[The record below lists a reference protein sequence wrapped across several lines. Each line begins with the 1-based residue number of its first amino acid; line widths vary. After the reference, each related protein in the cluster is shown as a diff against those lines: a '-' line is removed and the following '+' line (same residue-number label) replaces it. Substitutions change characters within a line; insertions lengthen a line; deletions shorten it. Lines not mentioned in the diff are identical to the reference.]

1 MSEVRV
7 EKTQIEQEVQRQL
20 EILRRGTAEIV
31 SEEDLAAKIKNSII
45 SGKPLRVKL
54 GADPSAPDL
63 HLGHAVVLDKL
74 RQFQDLGHQVVFI
87 IGDYTARIGDPS
99 GRSKTRPPLTGEQ
112 IDANARTY
120 FEQVYRILD
129 PHKTEIRYNG
139 EWLGKLTFE
148 EIIRLASRFT
158 IQQILERDDFSKRYH
173 GQVPIFFHEFFY
185 PLMQGYDSVAVMADV
200 ELGGT
205 DQKFNFLLARELQVQ
220 VGQAAQVAFM
230 MPILPGLDGVHKMSK
245 SLGNYIGIAE
255 NAVDMYGKCMSI
267 PDGLMEQ
274 YFTLLTNLPEP
285 EIQAT
290 MHGIA
295 DGSVHPMTAKK
306 RLAFLVTERFHGT
319 DGAQMA
325 QANFE
330 NVFSR
335 RASTASADIAYE
347 GVALPAELAGSSEV
361 GVIDLLF
368 ALGVVPSKSEARRL
382 LQQGGIEVEGQ
393 RVSDIA
399 FRISLEHLPI
409 HMRVGKKRFLSV
421 GEGPAVPGTH

>member
-1 MSEVRV
+1 M
-7 EKTQIEQEVQRQL
+7 EKTQSEQEVQRQL
-20 EILRRGTAEIV
+20 AVLRRGTAEIV
-31 SEEDLAAKIKNSII
+31 NEEGLAAKIRSSLA
-45 SGKPLRVKL
+45 SGKPMRVKL

-129 PHKTEIRYNG
+129 RQKTEVRYNG
-139 EWLGKLTFE
+139 EWLSTLSFE

-173 GQVPIFFHEFFY
+173 SQVPIFFHEFFY
-185 PLMQGYDSVAVMADV
+185 PLMQAYDSVAVEADV

-205 DQKFNFLLARELQVQ
+205 DQKFNFLLARELQEQ
-220 VGQAAQVAFM
+220 VGQVAQVAFM

-255 NAVDMYGKCMSI
+255 GAVDMYGKCMSI
-267 PDGLMEQ
+267 PDGLMES
-274 YFTLLTNLPEP
+274 YFTLLTMMPEQ
-285 EIQAT
+285 EIHAT
-290 MHGIA
+290 VAGIA

-319 DGAQMA
+319 EGASAA

-330 NVFSR
+330 NVFSK
-335 RASTASADIAYE
+335 RASSASSEIAYE
-347 GVALPAELAGSSEV
+347 DVSLPAEFAGLSDV
-361 GVIDLLF
+361 AVIDLLF
-368 ALGVVPSKSEARRL
+368 GLSAVPSKSEARRL
-382 LQQGGIEVEGQ
+382 IQQGGIEVEGLRVADIGF
-393 RVSDIA
+393 RVS
-399 FRISLEHLPI
+399 LERSPV
-409 HMRVGKKRFLSV
+409 HMRVGKKRFL
-421 GEGPAVPGTH
+421 AITF

>member
-1 MSEVRV
+1 M
-7 EKTQIEQEVQRQL
+7 EKTQVEQEVQRQL
-20 EILRRGTAEIV
+20 SILRRGTAEIV
-31 SEEDLAAKIKNSII
+31 SEEGLAAKIRSSLI
-45 SGKPLRVKL
+45 SGKALRVKL

-112 IDANARTY
+112 IDANAKTY

-129 PHKTEIRYNG
+129 PQKTEVRYNG
-139 EWLGKLTFE
+139 EWLSRLTFE

-158 IQQILERDDFSKRYH
+158 IQQILERDDFSKRYR

-185 PLMQGYDSVAVMADV
+185 PLMQGYDSVAVEADV

-205 DQKFNFLLARELQVQ
+205 DQKFNFLLARELQQQ
-220 VGQAAQVAFM
+220 VGQVAQVAFM

-245 SLGNYIGIAE
+245 SLGNYISIAE

-274 YFTLLTNLPEP
+274 YFILLTSMPQPDL
-285 EIQAT
+285 QRMVA
-290 MHGIA
+290 GIA

-319 DGAQMA
+319 QGAAAA
-325 QANFE
+325 QVNFE
-330 NVFSR
+330 NVFTK
-335 RASTASADIAYE
+335 RASSASVDITYE
-347 GVALPAELAGSSEV
+347 DVTLPAEFSGFPEV
-361 GVIDLLF
+361 AVIDLLF
-368 ALGVVPSKSEARRL
+368 ALRVVPSKSEARRL
-382 LQQGGIEVEGQ
+382 IQQGGIEVEGQ
-393 RVSDIA
+393 RVA
-399 FRISLEHLPI
+399 GVGFRVSLGHSPI
-409 HMRVGKKRFLSV
+409 HMRVGKRRFL
-421 GEGPAVPGTH
+421 AVNVCHLD

>member
-1 MSEVRV
+1 M
-7 EKTQIEQEVQRQL
+7 EKAQVEQEVQRQL

-31 SEEDLAAKIKNSII
+31 SEEDLANKIRTAVT

-129 PHKTEIRYNG
+129 PEKTEIRYNG

-158 IQQILERDDFSKRYH
+158 IQQILERDDFSKRYRS
-173 GQVPIFFHEFFY
+173 QVPIFFHEFFY
-185 PLMQGYDSVAVMADV
+185 PLMQGYDSVAVEADV

-255 NAVDMYGKCMSI
+255 NAIDMYGKCMSI

-274 YFTLLTNLPEP
+274 YFTLLTRLPES
-285 EIQAT
+285 EIQAA
-290 MHGIA
+290 MRGIG
-295 DGSVHPMTAKK
+295 DGSVHPMAAKK
-306 RLAFLVTERFHGT
+306 RLAYLVTERFHGT
-319 DGAQMA
+319 DSAAAA

-347 GVALPAELAGSSEV
+347 DVALPPELVGASEV
-361 GVIDLLF
+361 GIIDLLF
-368 ALGVVPSKSEARRL
+368 ALGAVPSKSEGRRL
-382 LQQGGIEVEGQ
+382 IQQGGIEVEGQ
-393 RVSDIA
+393 RVSDIV
-399 FRISLEHLPI
+399 FRFSLEHLPI
-409 HMRVGKKRFLSV
+409 RMRVGKKRFLSV
-421 GEGPAVPGTH
+421 GAQGHPAPTTH

>member
-1 MSEVRV
+1 MKEVEMENV
-7 EKTQIEQEVQRQL
+7 ELEQEVQRQL
-20 EILRRGTAEIV
+20 GILRRGTAEIV
-31 SEEDLAAKIKNSII
+31 SETELAAKVRGSLV

-74 RQFQDLGHQVVFI
+74 RQFQELGHQVVFI

-112 IDANARTY
+112 IDANAKTY

-129 PHKTEIRYNG
+129 EQKTEVRYNG

-148 EIIRLASRFT
+148 EIIHLASRFT
-158 IQQILERDDFSKRYH
+158 IQQILERDDFAKRYH
-173 GQVPIFFHEFFY
+173 AQVPIFFHEFFY
-185 PLMQGYDSVAVMADV
+185 PLMQAYDSVAVRADV

-205 DQKFNFLLARELQVQ
+205 DQKFNFLLARELQEQ
-220 VGQAAQVAFM
+220 SGQSAQVAFM

-255 NAVDMYGKCMSI
+255 NPVDMFGKCMSI
-267 PDGLMEQ
+267 PDELMPQ
-274 YFTLLTNLPEP
+274 YFTLLTSMAEP
-285 EIQAT
+285 EVAT
-290 MHGIA
+290 IARGIA
-295 DGSVHPMTAKK
+295 DGSVHPMVAKK

-319 DGAQMA
+319 DEAAAA

-330 NVFSR
+330 KVFSG

-347 GVALPAELAGSSEV
+347 DVALPTELVGAVDAGA
-361 GVIDLLF
+361 IDLLF
-368 ALGVVPSKSEARRL
+368 ALGAVPSKSEARRL
-382 LQQGGIEVEGQ
+382 IQQGGVEIEGKRVE
-393 RVSDIA
+393 DIA
-399 FRISLEHLPI
+399 FRVSLDHSPI
-409 HMRVGKKRFLSV
+409 HVRVGKKRFL
-421 GEGPAVPGTH
+421 AVNL

>member
-1 MSEVRV
+1 M
-7 EKTQIEQEVQRQL
+7 EQEVQRQL

-31 SEEDLAAKIKNSII
+31 SEEDLAVKIRNSIL

-99 GRSKTRPPLTGEQ
+99 GRSKTRPPLSGEQ
-112 IDANARTY
+112 IDANAKTY
-120 FEQVYRILD
+120 FDQVYRILD

-139 EWLGKLTFE
+139 EWLGKLSFD

-185 PLMQGYDSVAVMADV
+185 PLMQGYDSVAVEADV

-220 VGQAAQVAFM
+220 VGQMPQVAFM
-230 MPILPGLDGVHKMSK
+230 MPILPGLDGMHKMSK

-274 YFTLLTNLPEP
+274 YFTLLTGLPEP
-285 EIQAT
+285 EIHSL

-306 RLAFLVTERFHGT
+306 RLAYLVTERFHGT
-319 DGAQMA
+319 DGAAAA

-330 NVFSR
+330 NVFSN

-347 GVALPAELAGSSEV
+347 EVALPPEFAGLHDV
-361 GVIDLLF
+361 AIIDLLYGLK
-368 ALGVVPSKSEARRL
+368 AVPSKSEARRL
-382 LQQGGIEVEGQ
+382 IQQGGIEVEGQ
-393 RVSDIA
+393 RVGDIG
-399 FRISLEHLPI
+399 FRVSLEHSPI
-409 HMRVGKKRFLSV
+409 HMRVGKKRFL
-421 GEGPAVPGTH
+421 AVSCNIFK